1 MIMNMAFATINPFSF
16 PEIVEEILMTP
27 ISTNPHNPIRSNA
40 PVSDFLENFDK
51 FLDTVVHSNITS
63 SSSYSKSL
71 PYRKLDDTNGAIR
84 TKYKAISIPYVDGVS
99 KDIHLVYNIV
109 HDRELEANNTE
120 YPPSVFNILRDEMVI
135 LTHAI
140 LGEAA
145 AITQSKVVY
154 NIKKQED
161 KNYSSVLIMS
171 SNPVFVIVDRLYEDF
186 VKLYNFIYFNGVD
199 CLDEQQTLFRVYSV
213 LTAIYKISNKISNE
227 LNIATQSYDDQD
239 IFVLDRVLATT
250 YSKVVIHLPT
260 NFINGKKLKTY
271 IEKRDES
278 IVSEVLAR
286 PKYMEEASLILSM
299 INTQYAFT

>member
-1 MIMNMAFATINPFSF
+1 M
-16 PEIVEEILMTP
+16 
-27 ISTNPHNPIRSNA
+27 
-40 PVSDFLENFDK
+40 
-51 FLDTVVHSNITS
+51 
-63 SSSYSKSL
+63 
-71 PYRKLDDTNGAIR
+71 
-84 TKYKAISIPYVDGVS
+84 
-99 KDIHLVYNIV
+99 YNIV

-120 YPPSVFNILRDEMVI
+120 YPPSVFNILKDEMVI

-161 KNYSSVLIMS
+161 KNYSSVLIIS
-171 SNPVFVIVDRLYEDF
+171 SNPVFAIVDRLYEDF